1 MRQSMQRFAV
11 LVLLFALI
19 GSIGSKADDLLP
31 QLRKNY
37 EDCIHRTVRLQGPGS
52 TSEAIDLAFQACQ
65 SQEQAIIERLA
76 TLGMAPATT
85 FKALQAFKLR
95 LRKALQ

>member
-31 QLRKNY
+31 QLRKSY
-37 EDCIHRTVRLQGPGS
+37 EDCIRHTVRLQGLGS